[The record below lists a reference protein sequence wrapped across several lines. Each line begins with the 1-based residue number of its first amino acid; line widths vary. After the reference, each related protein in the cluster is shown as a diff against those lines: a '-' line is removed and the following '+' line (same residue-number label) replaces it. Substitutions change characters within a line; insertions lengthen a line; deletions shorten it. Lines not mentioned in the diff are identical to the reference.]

1 MQRTTAHSV
10 LFCQEIL
17 LEILAYL
24 SPGWFPWDYSDR
36 DRYPSQDLKHR
47 RLLQQTLASCAR
59 TCRAFSDLALAELWR
74 VLDHHVLLL
83 KLLPWRT
90 NDDGLFDEVLHL
102 EPEIDDQ
109 AWSRFRWYARLVREM
124 KGYVYTDQI
133 DVHRNTWTLLASR
146 LQGEPLLPSLRR
158 LQIPAN
164 VEDIVPFLFFLSP
177 TVRAFTLEF
186 ELGSR
191 VAVQDW
197 SFIHPF
203 LALIS
208 EPSGHPLDPSVCRL
222 LSRQGNAEEVMQHL
236 RTCARLGMLEELDL
250 SKIMY
255 NIDSSALAALSRLPS
270 LHTLNTGLWVQ
281 DPLVIP
287 LFTVTS
293 FASLRNLELRLLRL
307 PKLSDILT
315 TSGLRTS
322 LLRTIH
328 LESVASTAD
337 DIHAP
342 ITILE
347 VQHHLSL
354 IRAAL
359 PDELESF
366 RLWLTCSTRT
376 EPPLPL
382 STLFGP
388 FLSLGRLEKFEVSFR
403 RGYVPHVA
411 DEDLRALVAVW
422 PHLEVLYIWV
432 WEIRV
437 PTFSAARP
445 PTVAGLVE
453 LVRGFPRLRRVT
465 LPALDVS
472 ALPEVSTHPRDGHNR
487 VRFLDVSALVGDEE
501 VAVEEVARILDRL
514 FPHREEYSRAG
525 AGTPQAKSWFA
536 VQDAMRE
543 IQAARIGL
551 R

>member
-1 MQRTTAHSV
+1 MPRSAAHSV

-17 LEILAYL
+17 LEILAHL

-90 NDDGLFDEVLHL
+90 NDDGLFEEVLRL
-102 EPEIDDQ
+102 EPEIDGQ
-109 AWSRFRWYARLVREM
+109 VWSRFRWYARLVREM

-146 LQGEPLLPSLRR
+146 LREEPLLPSLRR
-158 LQIPAN
+158 LQMPAN

-191 VAVQDW
+191 VAVQDRD
-197 SFIHPF
+197 FLHPF

-208 EPSGHPLDPSVCRL
+208 EPSRHPQDLPVRHL
-222 LSRQGNAEEVMQHL
+222 LGRKGDTEEVMQHL
-236 RTCARLGMLEELDL
+236 RKCTRLRMLEELDL
-250 SKIMY
+250 SKVAY
-255 NIDSSALAALSRLPS
+255 SIDSSSIAALSRLPS
-270 LHTLNTGLWVQ
+270 LHTLSTGLWVRV
-281 DPLVIP
+281 PPITP
-287 LFTVTS
+287 SFTFTG
-293 FASLRNLELRLLRL
+293 FASLRNLSLRLLPL
-307 PKLSDILT
+307 PTLSDILA

-322 LLRTIH
+322 TLRSIH
-328 LESVASTAD
+328 LASSACTTD
-337 DIHAP
+337 ETPSP
-342 ITILE
+342 IPISE
-347 VQHHLSL
+347 FQRHLSL
-354 IRAAL
+354 IRTAL
-359 PDELESF
+359 PDDLESF
-366 RLWLTCSTRT
+366 RLCLIYSTRT
-376 EPPLPL
+376 EPPHPL
-382 STLFGP
+382 SALFAP
-388 FLSLGRLEKFEVSFR
+388 FFTLGRLKTFDVSFR

-411 DEDLRALVAVW
+411 DEDLRALAAAW
-422 PHLEVLYIWV
+422 PHLEVLSIWV
-432 WEIRV
+432 WEMRA

-453 LVRGFPRLRRVT
+453 LARGCPRLRRVT

-472 ALPEVSTHPRDGHNR
+472 VLPEVSTHPRDGHSG
-487 VRFLDVSALVGDEE
+487 VRFLDVNALVGDGG
-501 VAVEEVARILDRL
+501 VAVEEVASLLDRL
-514 FPHREEYSRAG
+514 FPLHEEYSRVG
-525 AGTPQAKSWFA
+525 AGTPQAKYWSA
-536 VQDAMRE
+536 VQDAMRD
-543 IQAARIGL
+543 IQAARKVL
-551 R
+551 